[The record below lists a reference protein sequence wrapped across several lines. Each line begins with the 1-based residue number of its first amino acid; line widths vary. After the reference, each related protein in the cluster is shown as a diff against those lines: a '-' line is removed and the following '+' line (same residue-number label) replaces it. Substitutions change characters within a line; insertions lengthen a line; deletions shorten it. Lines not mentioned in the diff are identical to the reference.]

1 MEGRILGTN
10 GTQETNG
17 TRISV
22 KLNDAEMDAE
32 AQRSK
37 LIWEEVSSQTKVRS
51 RRESVSSERLESVFV
66 ICCCATN
73 DENIVA

>member
-10 GTQETNG
+10 RTQETNG
-17 TRISV
+17 TGFLV

-37 LIWEEVSSQTKVRS
+37 LIWEEVVSQTKVQS
-51 RRESVSSERLESVFV
+51 RRESVSSERLKSECVCYLFL
-66 ICCCATN
+66 CN
-73 DENIVA
+73 K